1 MKSLKILIAWLLII
15 GQPGVLFCDY
25 VMMVLFAGTGN
36 SKVFQ
41 MDDNGVISHQYDLI
55 LTDRNEPMEL
65 CFSPDGRWGLVGYDM
80 TQSKPET
87 HITTVLGIN
96 NDRIIHVQETIPN
109 SFDKLVAISPDSKYG
124 VYGQNLNTLR
134 YYSDR
139 TFEDI
144 PTDNDYLAG
153 VYADFSSLNGNLITN
168 SGWPGGEVREF
179 TLLENGET
187 TTTGVVVDISP
198 ATAFQGVYVSPD
210 GKTCIAL
217 SNDGSKITSLK
228 INPEDG
234 LSIAHQDESIKS
246 GPYDIGFTPD
256 SKLMLVSFYD
266 CDGSHG
272 GELRCFA
279 IDDESKFSL
288 VNSLDLPGCPHGMA
302 LTPDGKYAVMCDF
315 RLGDIYFY
323 VVEIGENGE
332 LTYLPENDFQYP
344 GFLSALTFVPDPRAN
359 GFKLY

>member
-15 GQPGVLFCDY
+15 GQPGSIFCDY
-25 VMMVLFAGTGN
+25 TLVCVYELNPVLRIFKMSDAGKLSFDYTVDVGGNPDSICFAP
-36 SKVFQ
+36 
-41 MDDNGVISHQYDLI
+41 NGK
-55 LTDRNEPMEL
+55 
-65 CFSPDGRWGLVGYDM
+65 WGLVGSH
-80 TQSKPET
+80 TTSAEFT
-87 HITTVLGIN
+87 HKTM
-96 NDRIIHVQETIPN
+96 IISIDDEKKIHYVGYVPN
-109 SFDKLVAISPDSKYG
+109 EYEKLIAISPDSKYG

>member
-153 VYADFSSLNGNLITN
+153 LYADFSSYSGNLITD

-179 TLLENGET
+179 TLLENGKT
-187 TTTGVVVDISP
+187 TTTGVIVDISP

-210 GKTCIAL
+210 GK
-217 SNDGSKITSLK
+217 
-228 INPEDG
+228 
-234 LSIAHQDESIKS
+234 
-246 GPYDIGFTPD
+246 
-256 SKLMLVSFYD
+256 
-266 CDGSHG
+266 
-272 GELRCFA
+272 
-279 IDDESKFSL
+279 
-288 VNSLDLPGCPHGMA
+288 
-302 LTPDGKYAVMCDF
+302 YAVIAGVL
-315 RLGDIYFY
+315 LGTTYFC
-323 VVEIGENGE
+323 VVEINKDGT
-332 LTYLPENDFQYP
+332 LSYLPEKDFEYP
-344 GFLSALTFVPDPRAN
+344 GLINKFAFVPPYK
-359 GFKLY
+359 GEGTSFMVY